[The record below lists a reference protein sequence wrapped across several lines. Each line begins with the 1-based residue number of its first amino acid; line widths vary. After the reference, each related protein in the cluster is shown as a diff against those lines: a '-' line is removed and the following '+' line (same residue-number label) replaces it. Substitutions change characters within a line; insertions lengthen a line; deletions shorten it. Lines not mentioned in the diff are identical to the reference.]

1 MSDPERLRFRHA
13 VELLEAEED
22 VARLD
27 AAMED
32 RLVQV
37 IRTDLTRQRARK
49 RIWGGAAAALA
60 LAACLAL
67 LFVPRRDEGSI
78 PDYLAEIPGDAQNLG
93 TGAPVAVAT
102 RLAEDSVLSVELRP
116 KDRFRGQVIARAFLW
131 HDGTLSAWPVELASS
146 RHGVFRLQAP
156 ISELPQLRVGHH
168 ELVFA
173 IGPADGIVMPSLD
186 QISAMLQQKSSGRLK
201 GWQVLTHPLEVVARQ
216 R

>member
-1 MSDPERLRFRHA
+1 MSDPQRLRFRHA

-27 AAMED
+27 VAMED
-32 RLVQV
+32 RLVQA
-37 IRTDLTRQRARK
+37 IRTDLTRQRARR
-49 RIWGGAAAALA
+49 RIWGGATAALA

-67 LFVPRRDEGSI
+67 FVSLRRDEGSI

-93 TGAPVAVAT
+93 TGAPLPAAT

-116 KDRFRGQVIARAFLW
+116 KDRFRGQVVVRAFLW
-131 HDGTLSAWPVELASS
+131 HDGTLSAWPVELSSS

-156 ISELPQLRVGHH
+156 ISELPQLRVGHLD
-168 ELVFA
+168 LVFA
-173 IGPADGIVMPSLD
+173 IGPAGGIAMPSVD
-186 QISAMLQQKSSGRLK
+186 QISAMLQHKSSARLK
-201 GWQVLTHPLEVVARQ
+201 GWQVLRRPLEIVPRP